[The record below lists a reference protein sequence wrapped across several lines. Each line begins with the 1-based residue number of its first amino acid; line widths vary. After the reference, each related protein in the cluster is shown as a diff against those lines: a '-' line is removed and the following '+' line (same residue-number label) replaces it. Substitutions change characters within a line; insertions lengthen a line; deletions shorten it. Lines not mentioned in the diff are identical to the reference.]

1 MFNPRVVFGERAAV
15 WSAGGVDCAEPRLR
29 VLLPGSG
36 PGVRERARS
45 AEYLPSIQDDRRR
58 RRSRSGQGPE
68 SRPFT
73 AVVRE
78 PPAGGRRA
86 SQRGRRVVL
95 PGDPTEL
102 EQAWTALTG
111 HPGSGPVETERA
123 RRLGLARELTEA
135 FAAVYD
141 LQHWQQRVTTLPP
154 GPELVA
160 ALADRPD
167 ELAPSPVSDTGT
179 ETAPSRWANAVLDSI
194 TARARVLSWLQA
206 EQYTDLAL
214 LSRNYPGLAEMLP
227 TEIGFALRTSDAT
240 AGAAISTAR
249 ALAIRLPAT
258 LEALRAGVIDADHAI
273 GLARATGT
281 TTAEVAARV
290 EADLLPLATAPGSTL
305 TGEQLRRRAA
315 RRVITHDPDGA
326 RDRHRAAAADRH
338 MSRWSEDDGMAG
350 LRVLA
355 PAQNIAVIW
364 EALTGLADAGKFTGD
379 TRTLGN
385 RRVDALTSLCQDI
398 LTGDVLFTG
407 QSATHPAPDCRTPTA
422 PPAPSPSDSPATK
435 NTDAADSS
443 EPSEAAHKAADP
455 NRAADWTAPAGVVD
469 PIASADLADPVDAGG
484 PANAADQTAEG
495 GQSLLADA
503 ANCATPRP
511 APSEIATLP
520 NKTPCTATAPGTPG
534 AGGVKPDDKGVA
546 RLPAARPL
554 PLPLRHGRRP
564 HIQVVVPYTVF
575 LGANDPCE
583 LIGHGAITADQAR
596 MIAADGELR
605 RILTDPVSGTV
616 LDYGRT
622 RYQPPASLKQ
632 FIIARD
638 GTCNAPGCTQPAD
651 RGQLDH
657 IDNYRPGQP
666 TGGTTSH
673 DNLGAPCHHHHR
685 AKDGGGFTATR
696 TPDGATTW
704 TTPLGRH
711 YTRPPHRAWDPDDH
725 TSSSDGQSGIAE
737 SPADRVRTND
747 SHLRD
752 PAGRDDSPPF

>member
-1 MFNPRVVFGERAAV
+1 MFNPKVVFGERAAV

-29 VLLPGSG
+29 VLLPGLG
-36 PGVRERARS
+36 PGVRDRARS
-45 AEYLPSIQDDRRR
+45 AEFVPSIQHDRRR
-58 RRSRSGQGPE
+58 PRGRKGQESE

-73 AVVRE
+73 AAVRE
-78 PPAGGRRA
+78 PGTGARA
-86 SQRGRRVVL
+86 PRNARRVAL
-95 PGDPTEL
+95 PGDPSDVD
-102 EQAWTALTG
+102 QAWTALAG
-111 HPGSGPVETERA
+111 HPGSGPVETERVQ
-123 RRLGLARELTEA
+123 RLGLGPGLTEA
-135 FAAVYD
+135 LAAVYD
-141 LQHWQQRVTTLPP
+141 LQYWQRRVTVLPP

-167 ELAPSPVSDTGT
+167 ELAPTSMAGSGPAAGGT
-179 ETAPSRWANAVLDSI
+179 DAVPSRWANAVLDSI

-227 TEIGFALRTSDAT
+227 TEIGFALRTSDAN

-258 LEALRAGVIDADHAI
+258 LEALRAGAIDTDHAI

-281 TTAEVAARV
+281 TTIEVTAKV

-326 RDRHRAAAADRH
+326 RDRHRAAAADRYV
-338 MSRWSEDDGMAG
+338 SRWSEDDGMAG

-385 RRVDALTSLCQDI
+385 RRVDALTNLCQDV
-398 LTGDVLFTG
+398 LTGDVLFTAH
-407 QSATHPAPDCRTPTA
+407 SATFPATDWAEPAVTQPPSGSGTDSSADSEPAAPAQTPSTPTDLDTI
-422 PPAPSPSDSPATK
+422 SRSDAVD
-435 NTDAADSS
+435 DAAVAMVPVQT
-443 EPSEAAHKAADP
+443 PSTGTDLDTISGNDAVDH
-455 NRAADWTAPAGVVD
+455 TAVATV
-469 PIASADLADPVDAGG
+469 LAP
-484 PANAADQTAEG
+484 
-495 GQSLLADA
+495 
-503 ANCATPRP
+503 
-511 APSEIATLP
+511 
-520 NKTPCTATAPGTPG
+520 
-534 AGGVKPDDKGVA
+534 
-546 RLPAARPL
+546 LPAARPL
-554 PLPLRHGRRP
+554 ALPLRHGRRP
-564 HIQVVVPYTVF
+564 HIQVVVPYTVL

-583 LIGHGAITADQAR
+583 LVGYGAITADQAR

-632 FIIARD
+632 FIIARE

-651 RGQLDH
+651 SGQIDH
-657 IDNYRPGQP
+657 IKPYRPGQP
-666 TGGTTSH
+666 TGGRTSH
-673 DNLGAPCHHHHR
+673 DNLAAPCHHHHR
-685 AKDGGGFTATR
+685 AKDGGGFAVTR
-696 TPDGATTW
+696 TADGATTW

-711 YTRPPHRAWDPDDH
+711 YQQPAHRSWDP
-725 TSSSDGQSGIAE
+725 
-737 SPADRVRTND
+737 ADQTAPPKI
-747 SHLRD
+747 LRPKNNRPENMDREAD
-752 PAGRDDSPPF
+752 PPPF

>member
-1 MFNPRVVFGERAAV
+1 MFNPKVVFGERAAV

-29 VLLPGSG
+29 VLLPGLG
-36 PGVRERARS
+36 PGVRDRARS
-45 AEYLPSIQDDRRR
+45 AEFVPSIQHDRRR
-58 RRSRSGQGPE
+58 PRGRKGQESE

-73 AVVRE
+73 AAVRE
-78 PPAGGRRA
+78 PGTGARA
-86 SQRGRRVVL
+86 PRHARRVAL
-95 PGDPTEL
+95 PGDPSDVD
-102 EQAWTALTG
+102 QAWTALAG
-111 HPGSGPVETERA
+111 HPGSGPVETERVQ
-123 RRLGLARELTEA
+123 RLGLGPGLTEA
-135 FAAVYD
+135 LAAVYD
-141 LQHWQQRVTTLPP
+141 LQYWQRRVTVLPP

-167 ELAPSPVSDTGT
+167 ELAPTSMAGSGPAAGGT
-179 ETAPSRWANAVLDSI
+179 DAVPSRWANAVLDSI

-227 TEIGFALRTSDAT
+227 TEIGFALRTSDAN

-258 LEALRAGVIDADHAI
+258 LEALRAGAIDTDHAI

-281 TTAEVAARV
+281 TTIEVTAKV

-326 RDRHRAAAADRH
+326 RDRHRAAAADRYV
-338 MSRWSEDDGMAG
+338 SRWSEDDGMAG

-385 RRVDALTSLCQDI
+385 RRVDALTNLCQDV
-398 LTGDVLFTG
+398 LTGDVLFTA
-407 QSATHPAPDCRTPTA
+407 QSATYPTPECST
-422 PPAPSPSDSPATK
+422 PPAPTATDRAP
-435 NTDAADSS
+435 TDD
-443 EPSEAAHKAADP
+443 
-455 NRAADWTAPAGVVD
+455 TAPADHPAQGAA
-469 PIASADLADPVDAGG
+469 PAGATAPADQPTEVADEARP
-484 PANAADQTAEG
+484 AADDADDADD
-495 GQSLLADA
+495 ADA
-503 ANCATPRP
+503 TVRLG
-511 APSEIATLP
+511 APDLTASEVADTGQKP
-520 NKTPCTATAPGTPG
+520 STATALDATITDGTARRDDAPGVVSAPTP
-534 AGGVKPDDKGVA
+534 AS
-546 RLPAARPL
+546 ARPL

-583 LIGHGAITADQAR
+583 LVGHGAITADQAR
-596 MIAADGELR
+596 LIAADGELR
-605 RILTDPVSGTV
+605 RILTDPISGTV

-622 RYQPPASLKQ
+622 RYQPPMSLKQ

-638 GTCNAPGCTQPAD
+638 GTCNAPGCSQPAD
-651 RGQLDH
+651 RGQIDH
-657 IDNYRPGQP
+657 IDNYRPGQLI
-666 TGGTTSH
+666 GGSTCD

-696 TPDGATTW
+696 DTGGATTW

-711 YTRPPHRAWDPDDH
+711 YTRPPHQAWDADDH
-725 TSSSDGQSGIAE
+725 IDRAGRHPGGPA
-737 SPADRVRTND
+737 SPADSLRPND
-747 SHLRD
+747 THPYP
-752 PAGRDDSPPF
+752 PAGRDDPPPF